1 MDMDF
6 TSEQDLLRE
15 SVRRTCERHC
25 GMDVV
30 RKLENDPVGYSPAL
44 WSALTSSVSAR

>member
-6 TSEQDLLRE
+6 TPEQELLRD
-15 SVRRTCERHC
+15 SVRRTCARHA
-25 GMDVV
+25 GTDVV

-44 WSALTSSVSAR
+44 WWRWPSSACSG